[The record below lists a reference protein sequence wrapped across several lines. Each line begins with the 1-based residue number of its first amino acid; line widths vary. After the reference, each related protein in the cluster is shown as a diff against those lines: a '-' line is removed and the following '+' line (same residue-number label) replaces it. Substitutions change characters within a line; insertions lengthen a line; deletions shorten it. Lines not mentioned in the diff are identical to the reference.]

1 MQATNVRSFS
11 QSVAAAPQAR
21 RPFTAA
27 AAAGRSSRVVVT
39 AGLNAQVRS

>member
-21 RPFTAA
+21 RRFT

-39 AGLNAQVRS
+39 AGINAQVRS

>member
-27 AAAGRSSRVVVT
+27 AGRSSRVVVT
-39 AGLNAQVRS
+39 AGINAQVRS